1 MSKQRLEY
9 LDGLRGLAIL
19 WVILYHF
26 LSRWAE
32 LVPFGSTY
40 QQWPIFEMGY
50 LGVNLFFLIS
60 GFVIF
65 MTLERC
71 DNLLGYL
78 YKRWL
83 RLFPAMLLASLL
95 IFTTAFWLPERPQG
109 MPQAINLVSGLFFID
124 PYWLARATGWTFGS
138 LEGAFWSLYIEFKFY
153 VVAGIL
159 FFRFGAKVAWLSLGA
174 MYLLWLVC
182 GHLLTADFVDGLS
195 TSFKLPLNLVHT
207 LLHELGAKYYGWFFA
222 GAGLYLYHQKP
233 QRRLLLATTVM
244 IVIASAD
251 VAAGQH
257 RVLISALLV
266 SCWMLACVLWQPCQH
281 LMTGRF
287 WWFFGFISYP
297 LYLIHENMG
306 VALLIKLQKWHPLSY
321 SELYVP
327 LVMLLVS
334 MLAWIIARY
343 SEVPLRRILQS
354 AFTKLASRQ

>member
-19 WVILYHF
+19 WVLLYHF
-26 LSRWAE
+26 FSRWAE

-71 DNLLGYL
+71 DNLPGYL

-83 RLFPAMLLASLL
+83 RLFPAMLLASSL
-95 IFTTAFWLPERPQG
+95 IFATALWLPERPQG
-109 MPQAINLVSGLFFID
+109 QPAAINLISGLFFIE
-124 PYWLARATGWTFGS
+124 PSWLERATGWSFGV
-138 LEGAFWSLYIEFKFY
+138 LEGAFWSLFVEFKFY
-153 VVAGIL
+153 VVAGFL
-159 FFRFGAKVAWLSLGA
+159 FFRWGAKVAWLSLGA
-174 MYLLWLVC
+174 IYLAWLVT
-182 GHLLTADFVDGLS
+182 GSLFTTGAFDGAVHVS
-195 TSFKLPLNLVHT
+195 LNLVHT

-222 GAGLYLYHQKP
+222 GAGLYLYRQTT
-233 QRRLLLATTVM
+233 QRWLLLVTMVVL
-244 IVIASAD
+244 VIACID
-251 VAAGQH
+251 VAGGQN
-257 RVLISALLV
+257 RVLMAALLL
-266 SCWMLACVLWQPCQH
+266 SFWMLACVLWHRCQQ

-287 WWFFGFISYP
+287 WWFMGFISYP

-306 VALLIKLQKWHPLSY
+306 VALLIKLQRLHPLSA

-327 LVMLLVS
+327 FVILLLS
-334 MLAWIIARY
+334 ALAWFIARY
-343 SEVPLRRILQS
+343 AEVPLRRTLQL
-354 AFTKLASRQ
+354 AFTKLSFHK